1 VESHGKMKSLRTLL
15 LSALL
20 AVLVTA
26 CGPSIE
32 TRYSY
37 RPPSTNAGMACI
49 QQCEHNRMYCQSSQ
63 QVAYQNCKADA
74 MRRAEIE
81 YRAYLR
87 TLKRGEKPNRS
98 ISSFD
103 NSYMCGNREYECKS
117 VYNECYSA
125 CGGQVTAQRIC
136 VAGCDQLKPPVPPY
150 SPVGPALV
158 NGVPVAARPQSTAP
172 RMPSAAAA
180 PGGVEVRSLASRYRV
195 RGTNADGS
203 AYRGT
208 VALTR
213 DGNRYRVVWTI
224 DGETFRGTGTLS
236 GDRLLVESTSD
247 GEVTRS
253 EMVVSADGRLS
264 GPWMVDDDPED
275 SGTEEWT
282 PS

>member
-1 VESHGKMKSLRTLL
+1 MKTMRTLL
-15 LSALL
+15 LSCLL
-20 AVLVTA
+20 ALVVTA

-49 QQCEHNRMYCQSSQ
+49 QQCEQNRMYCQSSQ
-63 QVAYQNCKADA
+63 QVAYQNCRAES
-74 MRRAEIE
+74 MRRAEYE
-81 YRAYLR
+81 YRAYLH
-87 TLKRGEKPNRS
+87 TLKRGEKPKRS

-103 NSYMCGNREYECKS
+103 NSYMCGNREWECKS
-117 VYNECYSA
+117 AYNDCYSA

-136 VAGCDQLKPPVPPY
+136 VADCDQLKPPVPPY

-158 NGVPVAARPQSTAP
+158 NGVPVANARPQSTAP
-172 RMPSAAAA
+172 RVPLTAAS
-180 PGGVEVRSLASRYRV
+180 PGAESVEVRSLASRYRV
-195 RGTNADGS
+195 RGTNSDGS
-203 AYRGT
+203 TYSGT

-213 DGNRYRVVWTI
+213 DGSRYRVTWDI
-224 DGETFRGTGTLS
+224 DGERYRGVGTLS
-236 GDRLLVESTSD
+236 GNRLLVESTTD

-253 EMVVSADGRLS
+253 EMVVSPTGTLS
-264 GPWMVDDDPED
+264 GPWTVDDDPED